1 MCAVQKIR
9 YGILMR
15 SRFPL
20 GKPTELIRVQL
31 YVCIP
36 DLRCLFEEGGSGL
49 CGTVWDCT
57 KIFQSYETFSVL
69 TKPIF
74 SYPPNSMIFNCKCT

>member
-49 CGTVWDCT
+49 CSTEWDCT
-57 KIFQSYETFSVL
+57 KKKFSAID
-69 TKPIF
+69 IF
-74 SYPPNSMIFNCKCT
+74 SEL

>member
-31 YVCIP
+31 YVSIP
-36 DLRCLFEEGGSGL
+36 DLRCLFEVGGSGL
-49 CGTVWDCT
+49 CSTLSRIVQK
-57 KIFQSYETFSVL
+57 KIQCLYSASVKGIL
-69 TKPIF
+69 
-74 SYPPNSMIFNCKCT
+74 

>member
-49 CGTVWDCT
+49 CSTLMSGIVQ
-57 KIFQSYETFSVL
+57 KKKFSAID
-69 TKPIF
+69 IF
-74 SYPPNSMIFNCKCT
+74 SE

>member
-49 CGTVWDCT
+49 CSTLSGIIQKKFIVID
-57 KIFQSYETFSVL
+57 ISSEL
-69 TKPIF
+69 
-74 SYPPNSMIFNCKCT
+74 